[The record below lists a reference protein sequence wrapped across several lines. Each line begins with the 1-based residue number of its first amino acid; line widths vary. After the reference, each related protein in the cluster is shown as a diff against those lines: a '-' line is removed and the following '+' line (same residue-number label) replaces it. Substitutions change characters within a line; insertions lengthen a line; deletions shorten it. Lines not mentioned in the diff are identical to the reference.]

1 MRWTLEGGIIEIGWE
16 SVREVAQMHVE
27 AKLEELGL
35 ALPEPTKLPPGVQ
48 ASFAWVRAYGD
59 RIYVSGHG
67 PLAPDGTPSGPF
79 GKVGQDV
86 SAEQGYE
93 AARSTA
99 LAILSSLKRELGDL
113 DRVRAW
119 LMVHG
124 MVNAAPGFAQTT
136 NVINGFSDL
145 IVELYGP
152 EAGTHARMAPGLMTL
167 TLGLP
172 VVIGAEVAIGI

>member
-1 MRWTLEGGIIEIGWE
+1 
-16 SVREVAQMHVE
+16 MHVE

-35 ALPEPTKLPPGVQ
+35 ALPEPAKLPPRVQ
-48 ASFAWVRAYGD
+48 ASFAWVRVYGD
-59 RIYVSGHG
+59 RVYVSGHG
-67 PLAPDGTPSGPF
+67 LLAPDGTPSGPF
-79 GKVGQDV
+79 GKVGIEV
-86 SAEQGYE
+86 SPEQGYE

-99 LAILSSLKRELGDL
+99 LAVLSSSLKRELGDL
-113 DRVRAW
+113 NRVSAW

-152 EAGTHARMAPGLMTL
+152 EAGTHARMAPGLVTL
-167 TLGLP
+167 PLGLP
-172 VVIGAEVAIGI
+172 VVVGAEVVISS

>member
-1 MRWTLEGGIIEIGWE
+1 
-16 SVREVAQMHVE
+16 MHVE

-35 ALPEPTKLPPGVQ
+35 TLPEPAKLPPGVQ
-48 ASFAWVRAYGD
+48 ASFAWVRVYGD
-59 RIYVSGHG
+59 RVYVSGHG
-67 PLAPDGTPSGPF
+67 PLAPDGTPAGPF
-79 GKVGQDV
+79 GQVGADV
-86 SAEQGYE
+86 SPEQGYE

-113 DRVRAW
+113 DRVSAW

-145 IVELYGP
+145 IEELYGT
-152 EAGTHARMAPGLMTL
+152 EAGTHARMAPGVVALP
-167 TLGLP
+167 LGLA
-172 VVIGAEVAIGI
+172 VVIGAELTISG